1 MKFYFYLIGF
11 MVAVLFSMPALSA
24 GDRQRGY
31 VDVRESSDYLI
42 LDATMSVRYNTSAE
56 GSPYFYVNGYANS
69 AISIIARDSE
79 DKFFSCYIQKDSPYY
94 NMISAI
100 KSSLENGS
108 RMVIYKKKA
117 TSYCEMIM
125 YGQYSNLL
133 D

>member
-1 MKFYFYLIGF
+1 MKLYRIGII
-11 MVAVLFSMPALSA
+11 VLTLLSMPVLSA
-24 GDRQRGY
+24 GDRKPGY
-31 VDVRESSDYLI
+31 VDIDETNEYLI
-42 LDATMSVRYNTSAE
+42 LVATMNVRYNTNAA

-69 AISIIARDSE
+69 AISIVARDSNNT
-79 DKFFSCYIQKDSPYY
+79 FFSCYIPTDSPYY